1 MIDTIIFDFGD
12 VFINLDKQGAMQNA
26 LNLFNIDEF
35 EDDMTQ
41 ANIDYEVGKISTEE
55 FIDFYIKKFPDLS
68 ANDVVSAWNHILK
81 DFPQYRL
88 DFIKNLANNRK
99 YKLVLLSN
107 TNELHIAYI
116 KEHFNFYYEFKSC
129 FDSFYLSHEIHL
141 RKPDKAIFNFVLDE
155 NNLTPSQ
162 CLFIDDTPENTVVAS
177 HLGIHTWNIDE
188 TREDIVHLFEIKNH
202 LF

>member
-55 FIDFYIKKFPDLS
+55 FIDFYIKKFPNLD

-162 CLFIDDTPENTVVAS
+162 CLFIDDTPENTAVAS

-188 TREDIVHLFEIKNH
+188 TREDIVQLFEIKNH